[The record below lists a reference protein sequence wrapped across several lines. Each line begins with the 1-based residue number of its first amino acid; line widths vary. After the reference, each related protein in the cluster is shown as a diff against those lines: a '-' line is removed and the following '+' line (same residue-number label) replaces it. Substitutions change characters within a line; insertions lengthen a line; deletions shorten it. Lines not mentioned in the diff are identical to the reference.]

1 MVRRATAVL
10 LVTLLLLGSA
20 PAISHAQAPPP
31 PPGVPGAPAASAA
44 PAAEAIGATPPRLA
58 YAQGPVSFWRPGASD
73 WAPAQVN
80 TPIVPG
86 DELYTGHEGLL
97 ELQVGGRAYVRAWGN
112 TQLGLANQEPDFLQ
126 LKLTTGHATLDL
138 RSVEPG
144 RSVEVDTPHAAFDI
158 QAPGYYRVDVTP
170 ERTTF
175 ISRRGGRASMTA
187 AGGQPVAIASSE
199 EVVVEGTP
207 VPTARSFAAPELD
220 VFDRW
225 NYARTDELL
234 ESVSARY
241 VPPQVYGTDDL
252 DHYGNWRVVPTYG
265 SIWVPQ
271 GVPAGWAPYST
282 GRWVADPI
290 YGWTWVDTAPW
301 GWAPYH
307 YGRWVFV
314 DGFWAWAPG
323 PIVAR
328 PVYAPALVVFF
339 GAPGVSV
346 SIGSPFVSWVALGWG
361 EPIVPWWGRPGY
373 IGRPHWSGWGGP
385 RVVNNVVVRNTTVVN
400 VTNINVYRNTT
411 VNNAVVAVRRDGFGR
426 GSVRDARVEQVDV
439 RQLRPVHG
447 RLDVKPEPASFVA
460 SSGAAA
466 ARPSESALTRQVVA
480 TRQPR
485 HSRENLPP
493 ALRDGPAGTAGPAG
507 AAGPVSMPAPK
518 IVPAPKGAQAATVPN
533 RPPIGTSDVER
544 ARRSEPQRLEETPR
558 RGGAAPAV
566 VDRDDKTRETQ
577 SPPKTQGD
585 GKGRETPRRDLP
597 PGQDRGRG
605 RDQATPSATP
615 PAVVTPQPAPARQP
629 QPAIPPAGRQPQ
641 EPVRPQPQAPP
652 PAARQPQQPQDTTQ
666 PGGRPLPGEP
676 ANRVFPGRS
685 ENGQHLRQPVPAA
698 SRQATPQPAPAAS
711 RQTTPHAAP
720 AASHQA
726 TTPAP
731 QRGSFSADHRN
742 ARAQTPSEPAPAVQH
757 KGGDEPDA
765 RKGPRRER

>member
-1 MVRRATAVL
+1 MVRRAMAVL
-10 LVTLLLLGSA
+10 LVILLLLGSA
-20 PAISHAQAPPP
+20 PAISHAQAPPA
-31 PPGVPGAPAASAA
+31 PGVPAGAPGASAA
-44 PAAEAIGATPPRLA
+44 SGADAIGATPPRLG

-80 TPIVPG
+80 TPLVPG

-97 ELQVGGRAYVRAWGN
+97 ELQVGGRAYLRAWGD

-175 ISRRGGRASMTA
+175 ITRRGGRASMTA
-187 AGGQPVAIASSE
+187 AGGQPVVIASSE
-199 EVVVEGTP
+199 EVVVEGVP
-207 VPTARSFAAPELD
+207 VPTARSFASPELD

-241 VPPQVYGTDDL
+241 VPPQVYGADDL

-271 GVPAGWAPYST
+271 AVPSGWAPYST

-328 PVYAPALVVFF
+328 PVYAPALVAFF

-346 SIGSPFVSWVALGWG
+346 SIGAPFVSWVALGWG

-373 IGRPHWSGWGGP
+373 VGRPHWSGWGGP
-385 RVVNNVVVRNTTVVN
+385 RVVNNVVVHNTTVIN

-411 VNNAVVAVRRDGFGR
+411 VNNAVVAVHRDGFGR
-426 GSVRDARVEQVDV
+426 GSVRESRVEQVDV

-460 SSGAAA
+460 AGGAAP
-466 ARPSESALTRQVVA
+466 ARPAESTLTRQVVA

-493 ALRDGPAGTAGPAG
+493 ALRDGPVG
-507 AAGPVSMPAPK
+507 AAGPVSVPAPK
-518 IVPAPKGAQAATVPN
+518 IVPAPKAAQVAPVPN
-533 RPPIGTSDVER
+533 RPPLGASDVER
-544 ARRSEPQRLEETPR
+544 PRRSEPQRLEDMPR
-558 RGGAAPAV
+558 RGGAAPPV
-566 VDRDDKTRETQ
+566 VDRDDKTREA
-577 SPPKTQGD
+577 PPAPRTQGGAGSVAPGRDDAKGRDD

-597 PGQDRGRG
+597 PAL
-605 RDQATPSATP
+605 RDGPPRAGTP
-615 PAVVTPQPAPARQP
+615 PAVVTPQPTPRQP
-629 QPAIPPAGRQPQ
+629 QPAAPPAARQPQ
-641 EPVRPQPQAPP
+641 EPVRPQQPAP
-652 PAARQPQQPQDTTQ
+652 PAARPPQQPQDAAQ

-685 ENGQHLRQPVPAA
+685 ENRPHQTQPVPAA
-698 SRQATPQPAPAAS
+698 SRQATP
-711 RQTTPHAAP
+711 HAAP
-720 AASHQA
+720 ATSHQA
-726 TTPAP
+726 TTPTP
-731 QRGSFSADHRN
+731 QRGGFSPEHRN
-742 ARAQTPSEPAPAVQH
+742 ERAQTPSTPTPAVQH
-757 KGGDEPDA
+757 KGGDETDA
-765 RKGPRRER
+765 HKGPRR